1 MSLRFIN
8 ATVLKDNELQD
19 RSISI
24 EDGCISKGPFTAVDM
39 SGYFILPGIIDLHGD
54 AFERHIAPR
63 PKAPFDIR
71 SALRGV
77 DVELAANG
85 VTTAWMAHSWSWEGG
100 RRSPEHAI
108 KFASALRAYRKN
120 AKTNMR
126 IQLRCETHTTETYD
140 DLIAC
145 LEEFKIDYVIFNNHL
160 PEAQDII
167 ARDLDAFGAWAAQVG
182 KTSDEHLACIRTAEA
197 QEPLVHDHLV
207 RLSSTFDEMNIR
219 YGSHDDASSD
229 MREYYAL
236 LGAKICEFPT
246 TLEAAK
252 TAKQISNPV
261 LMGAPNIVRGGSQSG
276 NISAIDLVR
285 ADLCDALVSDYYYPA
300 LSQAAISLWQT
311 GELSF
316 PKAWNLISK
325 NPASIMGKASIGS
338 LDYGMHGDL
347 VIMNKETLQIEATMC
362 GGRIAYAAG
371 EAANR
376 LFEAPSP
383 KLSFAAE

>member
-1 MSLRFIN
+1 MSIRFVN
-8 ATVLKDNELQD
+8 ATTLRENELQN
-19 RSISI
+19 RSVAV
-24 EDGCISKGPFTAVDM
+24 EDGCISKGPHPEVDLD
-39 SGYFILPGIIDLHGD
+39 GYYVLPGIIDLHGD

-63 PKAPFDIR
+63 PRAPFDIR

-100 RRSPEHAI
+100 RRSPEHAM
-108 KFASALRAYRKN
+108 KFASALRAYRKD
-120 AKTNMR
+120 ARTNMR

-140 DLIAC
+140 DLLKC
-145 LEEFKIDYVIFNNHL
+145 LEDFKIDYVIFNNHL

-167 ARDLDAFGAWAAQVG
+167 AEDMDAFGAWAAQVG
-182 KTSDEHLACIRTAEA
+182 KTSDEHLACVRAAEA
-197 QEPLVHDHLV
+197 QEAQVHDHLV
-207 RLSSTFDEMNIR
+207 RLSSAFDDMKIR
-219 YGSHDDASSD
+219 YGSHDDATSD
-229 MREYYAL
+229 TREYYAL

-246 TLEAAK
+246 TVDAAK
-252 TAKQISNPV
+252 TAKQINNPV

-300 LSQAAISLWQT
+300 LSQAAIQLWQT

-316 PKAWNLISK
+316 AKAWNLISK

-338 LDYGMHGDL
+338 IDYGMRADL
-347 VIMNKETLQIEATMC
+347 VIMNKETMQIEATLC
-362 GGRIAYAAG
+362 GGHIAYASG

-376 LFEAPSP
+376 LFQAPIA
-383 KLSFAAE
+383 KATVAAE

>member
-1 MSLRFIN
+1 MSIRFVN
-8 ATVLKDNELQD
+8 ATTLRENELQN
-19 RSISI
+19 RSVAV
-24 EDGCISKGPFTAVDM
+24 EDGCISKGPHPEVDLD
-39 SGYFILPGIIDLHGD
+39 GYYVLPGIIDLHGD

-63 PKAPFDIR
+63 PRAPFDIR

-100 RRSPEHAI
+100 RRSPKHAM
-108 KFASALRAYRKN
+108 KFASALRAYRKD
-120 AKTNMR
+120 ARTNMR

-140 DLIAC
+140 DLLKC

-167 ARDLDAFGAWAAQVG
+167 AEDMDAFGAWAAQVG
-182 KTSDEHLACIRTAEA
+182 KTSDEHLACVRAAEA
-197 QEPLVHDHLV
+197 QEAQVHDHLV
-207 RLSSTFDEMNIR
+207 RLSSAFDDMKIR
-219 YGSHDDASSD
+219 YGSHDDATSD
-229 MREYYAL
+229 TREYYAL

-246 TLEAAK
+246 TVDAAK
-252 TAKQISNPV
+252 TAKQINNPV

-300 LSQAAISLWQT
+300 LSQAAIQLWQT

-316 PKAWNLISK
+316 AKAWNLISK

-338 LDYGMHGDL
+338 IDNGMRADL
-347 VIMNKETLQIEATMC
+347 VIMNKETMQIEATLC
-362 GGRIAYAAG
+362 GGRIAYASG

-376 LFEAPSP
+376 LFQAPIA
-383 KLSFAAE
+383 KATVAAE

>member
-1 MSLRFIN
+1 MSIRFVN
-8 ATVLKDNELQD
+8 ATTLRENELQN
-19 RSISI
+19 RSVAV
-24 EDGCISKGPFTAVDM
+24 EDGCISKGPHPEVDLD
-39 SGYFILPGIIDLHGD
+39 GYYVLPGIIDLHGD

-63 PKAPFDIR
+63 PRAPFDIR

-100 RRSPEHAI
+100 RRSPEHAM
-108 KFASALRAYRKN
+108 KFASALRAYRKD
-120 AKTNMR
+120 ARTNMR

-140 DLIAC
+140 DLLKC

-167 ARDLDAFGAWAAQVG
+167 AEDMDAFGAWAAQVG
-182 KTSDEHLACIRTAEA
+182 KTSDEHLACVRAAEA
-197 QEPLVHDHLV
+197 QEAQVHDHLV
-207 RLSSTFDEMNIR
+207 RLSSAFDDMKIR
-219 YGSHDDASSD
+219 YGSHDDATSD
-229 MREYYAL
+229 TREYYAL

-246 TLEAAK
+246 TVDAAK
-252 TAKQISNPV
+252 TAKQINNPI

-300 LSQAAISLWQT
+300 LSQAAIQLWQT

-316 PKAWNLISK
+316 AKAWNLISK

-338 LDYGMHGDL
+338 IEYGMRADL
-347 VIMNKETLQIEATMC
+347 VIMNKETMQIEATLC
-362 GGRIAYAAG
+362 GGHIAYASG

-376 LFEAPSP
+376 LFQAPIA
-383 KLSFAAE
+383 KATVAAE

>member
-1 MSLRFIN
+1 MSIRFVN
-8 ATVLKDNELQD
+8 ATTLRENELQN
-19 RSISI
+19 RSVAV
-24 EDGCISKGPFTAVDM
+24 EDGCISKGPHPEVDLD
-39 SGYFILPGIIDLHGD
+39 GYYVLPGIIDLHGD

-63 PKAPFDIR
+63 PRAPFDIR

-100 RRSPEHAI
+100 RRSPKHAM
-108 KFASALRAYRKN
+108 KFASALRAYRKD
-120 AKTNMR
+120 ARTNMR

-140 DLIAC
+140 DLLKC

-167 ARDLDAFGAWAAQVG
+167 AEDMDAFGAWAAQVG
-182 KTSDEHLACIRTAEA
+182 KTSDEHLACVRAAEA
-197 QEPLVHDHLV
+197 QEAQVHDHLV
-207 RLSSTFDEMNIR
+207 RLSSAFDDMKIR
-219 YGSHDDASSD
+219 YGSHDDATSD
-229 MREYYAL
+229 TREYYAL

-246 TLEAAK
+246 TVDAAK
-252 TAKQISNPV
+252 TAKQINNPV

-300 LSQAAISLWQT
+300 LSQAAIQLWQT

-316 PKAWNLISK
+316 AKAWNLISK

-338 LDYGMHGDL
+338 IDNGMRADL
-347 VIMNKETLQIEATMC
+347 VIMNKETMQIEATLC
-362 GGRIAYAAG
+362 GGHIAYASG

-376 LFEAPSP
+376 LFQAPIA
-383 KLSFAAE
+383 KATVAAE

>member
-1 MSLRFIN
+1 MSIRFVN
-8 ATVLKDNELQD
+8 ATTLRENELQN
-19 RSISI
+19 RSVAV
-24 EDGCISKGPFTAVDM
+24 EDGCISKGPHPEVDLD
-39 SGYFILPGIIDLHGD
+39 GYYVLPGIIDLHGD

-63 PKAPFDIR
+63 PRAPFDIR

-77 DVELAANG
+77 DVELVANG

-100 RRSPEHAI
+100 RRSPEHAM
-108 KFASALRAYRKN
+108 KFASALRAYRKD
-120 AKTNMR
+120 ARTNMR

-140 DLIAC
+140 DLLKC

-167 ARDLDAFGAWAAQVG
+167 AEDMDAFGAWAAQVG
-182 KTSDEHLACIRTAEA
+182 KTSDEHLACVRAAEA
-197 QEPLVHDHLV
+197 QEAQVHDHLV
-207 RLSSTFDEMNIR
+207 RLSSAFDDMKIR
-219 YGSHDDASSD
+219 YGSHDDATSD
-229 MREYYAL
+229 TREYYAL

-246 TLEAAK
+246 TVDAAK
-252 TAKQISNPV
+252 TAKQINNPV

-300 LSQAAISLWQT
+300 LSQAAIQLWQT

-316 PKAWNLISK
+316 AKAWNLISK

-338 LDYGMHGDL
+338 IDHGMRADL
-347 VIMNKETLQIEATMC
+347 VIMNKETMQIEATLC
-362 GGRIAYAAG
+362 GGRIAYASG

-376 LFEAPSP
+376 LFQAPIA
-383 KLSFAAE
+383 KATVAAE

>member
-1 MSLRFIN
+1 MSIRFVN
-8 ATVLKDNELQD
+8 ATTLRENELQN
-19 RSISI
+19 RSVAV
-24 EDGCISKGPFTAVDM
+24 EDGCISKGPHPEVDLE
-39 SGYFILPGIIDLHGD
+39 GYYVLPGIIDLHGD

-63 PKAPFDIR
+63 PRAPFDIR

-108 KFASALRAYRKN
+108 KFANALRAYRKD
-120 AKTNMR
+120 ARTNMR
-126 IQLRCETHTTETYD
+126 IQLRCETHTTDTYD
-140 DLIAC
+140 DLIKYIKD
-145 LEEFKIDYVIFNNHL
+145 FGIDYVIFNNHL

-167 ARDLDAFGAWAAQVG
+167 AQDMDAFGAWAAQVG
-182 KTSDEHLACIRTAEA
+182 KTSDEHLACVRAAEA
-197 QEPLVHDHLV
+197 QQARVQ
-207 RLSSTFDEMNIR
+207 
-219 YGSHDDASSD
+219 D

-246 TLEAAK
+246 TVDAAK
-252 TAKQISNPV
+252 TAKQINNPV

-276 NISAIDLVR
+276 NVSAIDLVR

-300 LSQAAISLWQT
+300 LSQAATQLWQT
-311 GELSF
+311 GELSL

-325 NPASIMGKASIGS
+325 NPAAIMGKASIGS
-338 LDYGMHGDL
+338 IDYGMRADL
-347 VIMNKETLQIEATMC
+347 VIMNKETLQIEATLC
-362 GGRIAYAAG
+362 DGRIAYASG

-376 LFEAPSP
+376 LFKASTNKPAI
-383 KLSFAAE
+383 AAE

>member
-1 MSLRFIN
+1 MSIRFVN
-8 ATVLKDNELQD
+8 ATTLRENELQN
-19 RSISI
+19 RSVAV
-24 EDGCISKGPFTAVDM
+24 EDGCISKGPHPEVDLD
-39 SGYFILPGIIDLHGD
+39 GYYVLPGIIDLHGD

-63 PKAPFDIR
+63 PRAPFDIR

-100 RRSPEHAI
+100 RRSPEHAM
-108 KFASALRAYRKN
+108 KFASALRAYRKD
-120 AKTNMR
+120 ARTNMR

-140 DLIAC
+140 NLLKC

-167 ARDLDAFGAWAAQVG
+167 AEDMDAFGAWAAQVG
-182 KTSDEHLACIRTAEA
+182 KTSDEHLACVRAAEA
-197 QEPLVHDHLV
+197 QEAQVHDHLV
-207 RLSSTFDEMNIR
+207 RLSSAFDDMKIR
-219 YGSHDDASSD
+219 YGSHDDATSD
-229 MREYYAL
+229 TREYYAL

-246 TLEAAK
+246 TVDAAK
-252 TAKQISNPV
+252 TAKQINNPV

-300 LSQAAISLWQT
+300 LSQAAIQLWQT

-316 PKAWNLISK
+316 AKAWNLISK

-338 LDYGMHGDL
+338 IDNGMRADL
-347 VIMNKETLQIEATMC
+347 VIMNKETMQIEATLC
-362 GGRIAYAAG
+362 GGHIAYASG

-376 LFEAPSP
+376 LFQAPIA
-383 KLSFAAE
+383 KATVAAE

>member
-1 MSLRFIN
+1 MSIRFVN
-8 ATVLKDNELQD
+8 ATTLRENELQN
-19 RSISI
+19 RSVAV
-24 EDGCISKGPFTAVDM
+24 EDGCISKGPHPEVDLD
-39 SGYFILPGIIDLHGD
+39 GYYVLPGIIDLHGD

-63 PKAPFDIR
+63 PRAPFDIR

-100 RRSPEHAI
+100 RRSPKRAM
-108 KFASALRAYRKN
+108 KFASALRAYRKD
-120 AKTNMR
+120 ARTNMR

-140 DLIAC
+140 DLLKC

-160 PEAQDII
+160 PEALDII
-167 ARDLDAFGAWAAQVG
+167 AEDMDAFGAWAAQVG
-182 KTSDEHLACIRTAEA
+182 KTSDEHLACVRAAEA
-197 QEPLVHDHLV
+197 QEAQVHDHLV
-207 RLSSTFDEMNIR
+207 RLSSAFDDMKIR
-219 YGSHDDASSD
+219 YGSHDDATSD
-229 MREYYAL
+229 TREYYAL

-246 TLEAAK
+246 TIDAAK
-252 TAKQISNPV
+252 TAKQINNPV

-300 LSQAAISLWQT
+300 LSQAAIQLWQT

-316 PKAWNLISK
+316 AKAWNLISK

-338 LDYGMHGDL
+338 IDYGMRADL
-347 VIMNKETLQIEATMC
+347 VIMNKETMQIEATLC
-362 GGRIAYAAG
+362 GGRIAYTSG

-376 LFEAPSP
+376 LFQAPIS
-383 KLSFAAE
+383 KASVAAE

>member
-1 MSLRFIN
+1 L
-8 ATVLKDNELQD
+8 
-19 RSISI
+19 
-24 EDGCISKGPFTAVDM
+24 G
-39 SGYFILPGIIDLHGD
+39 GYFILPGIIDLHGD

-338 LDYGMHGDL
+338 LDYGMHADL

-362 GGRIAYAAG
+362 GGQIAYAAG

-376 LFEAPSP
+376 LFEAPIP

>member
-1 MSLRFIN
+1 MSIRFVN
-8 ATVLKDNELQD
+8 ATTLRENELQN
-19 RSISI
+19 RSVAV
-24 EDGCISKGPFTAVDM
+24 EDGCISKGPHPEVDLD
-39 SGYFILPGIIDLHGD
+39 GYYVLPGIIDLHGD

-63 PKAPFDIR
+63 PRAPFDIR

-100 RRSPEHAI
+100 RRSPKHAM
-108 KFASALRAYRKN
+108 KFASALRAYRKD
-120 AKTNMR
+120 ARTNMR

-140 DLIAC
+140 DLLKC

-167 ARDLDAFGAWAAQVG
+167 AEDMDAFGAWAAQVG
-182 KTSDEHLACIRTAEA
+182 KTSDEHLACVRAAEA
-197 QEPLVHDHLV
+197 QEAQVHDHLV
-207 RLSSTFDEMNIR
+207 RLSSAFDDMKIR
-219 YGSHDDASSD
+219 YGSHDDATSD
-229 MREYYAL
+229 TREYYAL

-246 TLEAAK
+246 TVDAAK
-252 TAKQISNPV
+252 TAKQINNPV

-300 LSQAAISLWQT
+300 LSQAAIQLWQT

-316 PKAWNLISK
+316 AKAWNLISK

-338 LDYGMHGDL
+338 IEYGMRADL
-347 VIMNKETLQIEATMC
+347 VIMNKETMQIEATLC
-362 GGRIAYAAG
+362 GGHIAYASG

-376 LFEAPSP
+376 LFQAPIA
-383 KLSFAAE
+383 KATVAAE

>member
-1 MSLRFIN
+1 MSIRFVN
-8 ATVLKDNELQD
+8 ATTLRENELQN
-19 RSISI
+19 RSVAV
-24 EDGCISKGPFTAVDM
+24 EDGCISKGPHPEVDLE
-39 SGYFILPGIIDLHGD
+39 GYYVLPGIIDLHGD

-63 PKAPFDIR
+63 PRAPFDIR

-108 KFASALRAYRKN
+108 KFANALRAYRKD
-120 AKTNMR
+120 ARTNMR
-126 IQLRCETHTTETYD
+126 IQLRCETHTTDTYD
-140 DLIAC
+140 DLIKC
-145 LEEFKIDYVIFNNHL
+145 LNDFGIDYVIFNNHL

-167 ARDLDAFGAWAAQVG
+167 AQDMDAFGAWAAQVG
-182 KTSDEHLACIRTAEA
+182 KTSDEHLACVRAAEA
-197 QEPLVHDHLV
+197 QQARVHDHLLH
-207 RLSSTFDEMNIR
+207 LSSAFDDMQIR
-219 YGSHDDASSD
+219 YGSHDDATSD

-246 TLEAAK
+246 TVDAAK
-252 TAKQISNPV
+252 TAKQINNPV

-276 NISAIDLVR
+276 NVSAIDLVR

-300 LSQAAISLWQT
+300 LSQAATQLWQT
-311 GELSF
+311 GELSL

-325 NPASIMGKASIGS
+325 NPAAIMGKASIGS
-338 LDYGMHGDL
+338 IDYGMRADL
-347 VIMNKETLQIEATMC
+347 VIMNKETLQIEATLC
-362 GGRIAYAAG
+362 DGRIAYASG

-376 LFEAPSP
+376 LFKASTNKPAI
-383 KLSFAAE
+383 AAE

>member
-1 MSLRFIN
+1 MSIRFVN
-8 ATVLKDNELQD
+8 ATTLRENELQN
-19 RSISI
+19 RSVAV
-24 EDGCISKGPFTAVDM
+24 EDGCISKGPHPEVDLD
-39 SGYFILPGIIDLHGD
+39 GYYVLPGIIDLHGD

-63 PKAPFDIR
+63 PRAPFDIR

-100 RRSPEHAI
+100 RRSPEHAM
-108 KFASALRAYRKN
+108 KFASALRAYRKD
-120 AKTNMR
+120 ARTNMR

-140 DLIAC
+140 DLLKC
-145 LEEFKIDYVIFNNHL
+145 LEDFKIDYVIFNNHL

-167 ARDLDAFGAWAAQVG
+167 AEDMDAFGAWAAQVG
-182 KTSDEHLACIRTAEA
+182 KTSDEHLAFVRAAEA
-197 QEPLVHDHLV
+197 QEAQVHDHLV
-207 RLSSTFDEMNIR
+207 RLSSAFDDMKIR
-219 YGSHDDASSD
+219 YGSHDDATSD
-229 MREYYAL
+229 TREYYAL

-246 TLEAAK
+246 TVDAAK
-252 TAKQISNPV
+252 TAKQINNPV

-300 LSQAAISLWQT
+300 LSQAAIQLWQT

-316 PKAWNLISK
+316 AKAWNLISK

-338 LDYGMHGDL
+338 IDYGMRADL
-347 VIMNKETLQIEATMC
+347 VIMNKETMQIEATLC
-362 GGRIAYAAG
+362 GGRIAYASG

-376 LFEAPSP
+376 LFQAPIA
-383 KLSFAAE
+383 KATVAAE